1 MKNTRNISIDLIFI
15 IFMTWSE
22 EQTEEETR

>member
-1 MKNTRNISIDLIFI
+1 M
-15 IFMTWSE
+15 FMTWSE